1 MLWKN
6 LITAWQPGQL
16 VDINLPDRGI
26 TGTYLVQRV
35 TVSPTGANQP
45 VWTYQIQYGGRL
57 LGIADFLK
65 ALVSAQQKKR
75 LLEPAQSVQ
84 KFVHSEDIL
93 SIADTLNTASPK
105 LPYVCGEPDA
115 ICGLVVVSNG

>member
-16 VDINLPDRGI
+16 VYINLPDRGV

-35 TVSPTGANQP
+35 TVSPTWAHP
-45 VWTYQIQYGGRL
+45 SVWTYKIQYGGRL

-84 KFVHSEDIL
+84 KFVHSED
-93 SIADTLNTASPK
+93 TLAVTDELFTAIPA
-105 LPYVCGEPDA
+105 LPYICGNADA
-115 ICGLVVVSNG
+115 ICGLAVVSNG